1 MTQMRVDVLDE
12 LHWRGLM
19 ALSTDEDALRAA
31 LAAGP
36 VTYYCGFDPTA
47 PSLHMGNLVQQLT
60 MRRLQEAGHDP
71 LALVGGATGLIGD
84 PRMSGERVLNDRET
98 VAGWVDLLRAQ
109 VERFLDFSGPHPAR
123 MVNNLDWTAPLSA
136 IDFLRDVGKHF
147 RVNRMLAKE
156 AVSARLNSEA
166 GISFTEFSYQ
176 ILQGM
181 DFLELHRRYGCT
193 PQTGGSDQWGNLTA
207 GTDLIHRVTGHSVH
221 LLATPLVTK
230 ADGTKFG
237 KTESGT
243 VWLDPAMTSPY
254 AFYQFWVNA
263 DDRDVARYLRIFT
276 FRTREEIAELEAAVS
291 SRPAAREAQRALAE
305 EVTTLVH
312 GPVATARVIEA
323 SQALFGRG
331 DLRSLDAAT
340 LADALAEL
348 PRAAV
353 PAGEHAVVDLLA
365 QSGLVASRSAARRT
379 IGEGGAYV
387 NNEKVTAQEAVVGTS
402 SALHG
407 RWLLLRR
414 GRKSLAAVELLG

>member
-1 MTQMRVDVLDE
+1 VTETGVDVVDE
-12 LHWRGLM
+12 LRWRGLI
-19 ALSTDEDALRAA
+19 ALSTDENALRGA

-36 VTYYCGFDPTA
+36 VTFYCGFDPTA
-47 PSLHMGNLVQQLT
+47 PSLHMGNLVQLLT

-98 VAGWVDLLRAQ
+98 VSGWVQLLRAQ
-109 VERFLDFSGPHPAR
+109 CERFLDFEGPHAAR

-176 ILQGM
+176 LLQGM
-181 DFLELHRRYGCT
+181 DFLELHQRYGCSL
-193 PQTGGSDQWGNLTA
+193 QTGGSDQWGNLTA
-207 GTDLIHRVTGHSVH
+207 GADLIHRVTGASVH
-221 LLATPLVTK
+221 LLATPLITK

-243 VWLDPAMTSPY
+243 VWLDAAMTSPY

-263 DDRDVARYLRIFT
+263 DDRDVAGYLKVFT
-276 FRTREEIAELEAAVS
+276 FRSREEIAELEAAVVA
-291 SRPAAREAQRALAE
+291 RPAARAAQRALASD
-305 EVTTLVH
+305 VTTAVH
-312 GPVATARVIEA
+312 GAAATARVVEA

-331 DLRSLDAAT
+331 ELAALDENTLR
-340 LADALAEL
+340 DALAEL
-348 PRAAV
+348 PRV
-353 PAGEHAVVDLLA
+353 TLPAGPHPVADLFA
-365 QSGLVASRSAARRT
+365 QTGLVQSRSAGRRT
-379 IGEGGAYV
+379 ISEGGAYV
-387 NNEKVTAQEAVVGTS
+387 NNGKVPGQDAVVDS
-402 SALHG
+402 AEALHG

-414 GRKSLAAVELLG
+414 GPRSLAAVELTR